1 MSSVD
6 DLEELIATRRLHGL
20 DDNLFKEE
28 TMTEETFNDLIDNFE
43 VIENLTLYGRT
54 IIKTNVRRL
63 QLRIKELEAKLE
75 FKKWGD
81 LDDIQFEEYMNYFI
95 PKQKIKDKL
104 ETREERLIEGKKTYT
119 NKIRINELHVI
130 KRVLLEEK

>member
-1 MSSVD
+1 MS
-6 DLEELIATRRLHGL
+6 
-20 DDNLFKEE
+20 N
-28 TMTEETFNDLIDNFE
+28 
-43 VIENLTLYGRT
+43 IENDIKRCEKLTEPQNANWIGISNQMAIARVLA
-54 IIKTNVRRL
+54 
-63 QLRIKELEAKLE
+63 RIKELEAKLE

-95 PKQKIKDKL
+95 PKEKIKDKL